1 MYTQFFNLS
10 CDRADDVHHGRLPVH
25 VRCLLDK
32 FAKKTRYSLPIRL
45 FSLYNKFNIQEPALL
60 YCFRNTKLS
69 ESKERRQK
77 MVDYSQFE
85 ASTKSGIHADVN
97 RIRQKDEIIRAVV
110 KKRKNSALTCVCFA
124 CMAGIS
130 LLKSWIPALIFVL
143 FALFFL
149 WRAVGKFSDEY
160 LREMYEEGLLV
171 PGMIV
176 KTEPLTIMAIAN
188 MVAQEGAPAINGCYC
203 LEVKALDG
211 ARKELFEKIPCSCF
225 FCYEGGD
232 YHSSFQPHP
241 LYWGTADQQAIAE
254 ALRQVEEDNR
264 ENAKDEWEVLK
275 EIAQKFP
282 DLGNGNMILLDENYV
297 PFGKKNYMDSN
308 YQPLERG

>member
-1 MYTQFFNLS
+1 MIRLS
-10 CDRADDVHHGRLPVH
+10 VN
-25 VRCLLDK
+25 
-32 FAKKTRYSLPIRL
+32 AKKELNRGSDQILGDGKIVIRIERD
-45 FSLYNKFNIQEPALL
+45 NH
-60 YCFRNTKLS
+60 
-69 ESKERRQK
+69 KEIENCQNQK
-77 MVDYSQFE
+77 KDEEIKVVDYSQFE

-97 RIRQKDEIIRAVV
+97 RIRQKDEIIKAVV
-110 KKRKNSALTCVCFA
+110 RKRRNSAITCVCFV

-130 LLKSWIPALIFVL
+130 LLKGWIPALICIL
-143 FALFFL
+143 IALFFL

-160 LREMYEEGLLV
+160 LRELYEEGLLV

-188 MVAQEGAPAINGCYC
+188 MVAQEGAAAVNGCYC
-203 LEVKALDG
+203 LEVKELDG
-211 ARKELFEKIPCSCF
+211 AKKELFEKIPCSCF
-225 FCYEGGD
+225 FCYEGGK

-241 LYWGTADQQAIAE
+241 LYWGTMDQQEIGE

-264 ENAKDEWEVLK
+264 ENSKDEWEVLK

-308 YQPLERG
+308 YQALNQQGEPF